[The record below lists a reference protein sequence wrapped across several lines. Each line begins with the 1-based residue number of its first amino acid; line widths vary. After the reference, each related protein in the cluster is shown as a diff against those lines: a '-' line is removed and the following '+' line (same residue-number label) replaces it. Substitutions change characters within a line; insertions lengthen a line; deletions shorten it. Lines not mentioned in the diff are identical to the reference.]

1 VNIGIIGSGNM
12 GTSMGKIWAA
22 KGHKVLFSFSKD
34 QEKLRAVA
42 AAAGPNART
51 GTPAEAVAFG
61 ELVLLSVPWAA
72 VPEALKAA
80 GNFAGKTLFSCVNCL
95 KPDFSGLEVGTSTS
109 AAEEIVKLAPGAKMV
124 EAIPP
129 MAQILATD
137 THRLDRQQISAFYC
151 GNDPAAKASVA
162 SLLRD
167 LDLNPLDAGP
177 LTSARYIEPAGMP
190 CVQLAFGMGMGTKLA
205 MKLLRDRTDA
215 ERSYV

>member
-12 GTSMGKIWAA
+12 GASMGKIWAA

-42 AAAGPNART
+42 AAGPNART
-51 GTPAEAVAFG
+51 GTPAGAVAFG
-61 ELVLLSVPWAA
+61 ELILLSVPWAA

-80 GNFAGKTLFSCVNCL
+80 GDCEGKTLFSCVNCL
-95 KPDFSGLEVGTSTS
+95 KPDFSGLEIGTSTS

-129 MAQILATD
+129 MAQILAAD
-137 THRLDRQQISAFYC
+137 SRRLDGRQISAFYC
-151 GNDPAAKASVA
+151 GNDAVAKASVA

-167 LDLNPLDAGP
+167 LDLDPIDAGP
-177 LTSARYIEPAGMP
+177 LTSARYIEPAGML

-205 MKLLRDRTDA
+205 MKLLRDRADA
-215 ERSYV
+215 ELSYV

>member
-12 GTSMGKIWAA
+12 GASMGKIWAA
-22 KGHKVLFSFSKD
+22 KGHKVLFSFSKN

-51 GTPAEAVAFG
+51 GTPAGAVAFG
-61 ELVLLSVPWAA
+61 ELILLSVPWAA

-80 GNFAGKTLFSCVNCL
+80 GDFEGKTLFSCVNCL

-109 AAEEIVKLAPGAKMV
+109 AAEEIVKLVSGAKAV

-129 MAQILATD
+129 MAQILAAD
-137 THRLDRQQISAFYC
+137 SRRLNGQQISVYYC
-151 GNDPAAKASVA
+151 GNDAVAKASVA

-167 LDLNPLDAGP
+167 LDLDPVDAGP
-177 LTSARYIEPAGMP
+177 LTGARYIEPAGML
-190 CVQLAFGMGMGTKLA
+190 CVQLAYGMGMGAKLA
-205 MKLLRDRTDA
+205 MTLLRG
-215 ERSYV
+215 